1 MVKAEVRGTKM
12 AKSMVMECDATHA
25 DFYTVDFKM
34 GELTKTL
41 VKVIRLTYID
51 CKLSKFDTLVEDDD
65 TGWTGTH
72 GRSRDLKM
80 LSEKKN

>member
-1 MVKAEVRGTKM
+1 MVKANFRGAKM
-12 AKSMVMECDATHA
+12 AKSMVMESDATHS

-41 VKVIRLTYID
+41 VKVSRLTYID

-65 TGWTGTH
+65 IDWTGTD
-72 GRSRDLKM
+72 GRLRDLKM
-80 LSEKKN
+80 LSEKKS